1 MGIRLAQEVGAHR
14 KRKTTDPIEDELYK
28 RVFWALVIEDIQ
40 LSSYMGRPRA
50 TTCEDIDLD
59 PVIEAEDEYWLT
71 PEKQPEGHIGRGVY
85 FNQLIRIIHIIV
97 SCHDLSQDGRL
108 LKDHCVGCHPQDHR
122 RLFTSHRYAI
132 V

>member
-97 SCHDLSQDGRL
+97 SCHDLSQDGGL
-108 LKDHCVGCHPQDHR
+108 LKVHRVGRCPQDHR
-122 RLFTSHRYAI
+122 RLLISHRYAI